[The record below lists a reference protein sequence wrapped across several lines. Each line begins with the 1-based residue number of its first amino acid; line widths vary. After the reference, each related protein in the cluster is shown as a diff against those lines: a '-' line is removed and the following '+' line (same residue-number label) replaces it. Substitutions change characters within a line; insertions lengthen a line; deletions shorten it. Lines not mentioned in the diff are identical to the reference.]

1 VIGAERVTGRADVI
15 GAACDSTIGAG
26 VATAEVS
33 TTTSSIASV
42 FFAAAFFAGAFFA
55 TAFFAAFLTGFSSL
69 PSSATFFGAAFLA
82 AFLTGFGS
90 SGCTSR
96 LRPSRSA
103 RARTRSACCSMMVD
117 DCVFTPTPNLPHK
130 SRVS

>member
-1 VIGAERVTGRADVI
+1 M
-15 GAACDSTIGAG
+15 GAACDSTTAVCSAAG
-26 VATAEVS
+26 VIS
-33 TTTSSIASV
+33 TTASLAASD
-42 FFAAAFFAGAFFA
+42 FLAAAFFAGAFLA
-55 TAFFAAFLTGFSSL
+55 TAFFAAFFTGFSSL

-82 AFLTGFGS
+82 AFFTGLGS